1 MGKPI
6 NTTLVLSGLALH
18 VTPLCAAQDSLP
30 TSLDAYVA
38 GAIRSMDLPG
48 AAIAVVKDGR
58 VIVAKGYGAG
68 SSSARA
74 VTVAADRMEEAG
86 CI

>member
-6 NTTLVLSGLALH
+6 TTTPVLSGMALH

-30 TSLDAYVA
+30 TSHDAYVA

-48 AAIAVVKDGR
+48 AAIAVVKDPGPFGER
-58 VIVAKGYGAG
+58 ID
-68 SSSARA
+68 AR
-74 VTVAADRMEEAG
+74 REP
-86 CI
+86 